1 MTQLKHPIDLL
12 GAVKSSSGIACA
24 LAKTKEGGLV
34 SVIWNEDKKDKNES
48 YFLEK
53 VIITQLPKENL
64 WIFEAEAAKKKKLGL
79 SGKTVEK
86 CLLFLQD
93 IIIYYYY

>member
-34 SVIWNEDKKDKNES
+34 SVIWNKDKKDWEISDFSIGMIAQAFPMS
-48 YFLEK
+48 YDELER
-53 VIITQLPKENL
+53 
-64 WIFEAEAAKKKKLGL
+64 LGI
-79 SGKTVEK
+79 EI
-86 CLLFLQD
+86 D
-93 IIIYYYY
+93 

>member
-34 SVIWNEDKKDKNES
+34 SVIWNEDKKDWEISDFAIGMIAQAFPMS
-48 YFLEK
+48 YD
-53 VIITQLPKENL
+53 V
-64 WIFEAEAAKKKKLGL
+64 
-79 SGKTVEK
+79 
-86 CLLFLQD
+86 
-93 IIIYYYY
+93 

>member
-34 SVIWNEDKKDKNES
+34 SVIWNEDKKDWEN
-48 YFLEK
+48 FLS
-53 VIITQLPKENL
+53 N
-64 WIFEAEAAKKKKLGL
+64 KKHKLL
-79 SGKTVEK
+79 
-86 CLLFLQD
+86 
-93 IIIYYYY
+93 I

>member
-34 SVIWNEDKKDKNES
+34 SVIWNEDKKDWEISDFAIGMIAQAFPMS
-48 YFLEK
+48 YGELER
-53 VIITQLPKENL
+53 
-64 WIFEAEAAKKKKLGL
+64 LGI
-79 SGKTVEK
+79 EI
-86 CLLFLQD
+86 D
-93 IIIYYYY
+93 